1 MSRNGLGPVGLDRL
15 EAALDTYGADRTRW
29 PAPLRLALSGL
40 IAGNSDARKMLKDAE
55 AFDRLLD
62 QAPQYDAARLAKLSD
77 RIAATAERQPRLVSS
92 QGQGQ
97 QGQGAARGSSMWRS
111 LRRHHGVAATAL
123 AASLVF
129 GVFAGQFNMFNST
142 ADVLLGR
149 DVTGASKITRQVA
162 QTDDADSL
170 LDEDLL

>member
-1 MSRNGLGPVGLDRL
+1 
-15 EAALDTYGADRTRW
+15 
-29 PAPLRLALSGL
+29 
-40 IAGNSDARKMLKDAE
+40 
-55 AFDRLLD
+55 
-62 QAPQYDAARLAKLSD
+62 
-77 RIAATAERQPRLVSS
+77 
-92 QGQGQ
+92 
-97 QGQGAARGSSMWRS
+97 MWRS